1 MKLNQMLLA
10 YKQKIDA
17 VVPNFQ
23 QYMHIFFDLRSNG
36 SKSHTCKWTSATLI
50 KLIIEVYYEVYY
62 EV

>member
-23 QYMHIFFDLRSNG
+23 QYIIHLFFDLRSNG
-36 SKSHTCKWTSATLI
+36 SKSHACT
-50 KLIIEVYYEVYY
+50 
-62 EV
+62 

>member
-23 QYMHIFFDLRSNG
+23 QYMLIFFDLRSNG
-36 SKSHTCKWTSATLI
+36 SKSHACK
-50 KLIIEVYYEVYY
+50 
-62 EV
+62 

>member
-23 QYMHIFFDLRSNG
+23 QDIYIYVL
-36 SKSHTCKWTSATLI
+36 TSAATVRRVMRVHKHPPRSLNSLFMKFNI
-50 KLIIEVYYEVYY
+50 F
-62 EV
+62 

>member
-23 QYMHIFFDLRSNG
+23 QDIYIYVL
-36 SKSHTCKWTSATLI
+36 TSAATVRRVMHVRKHPPRSLNSLFMKFNI
-50 KLIIEVYYEVYY
+50 F
-62 EV
+62 

>member
-23 QYMHIFFDLRSNG
+23 QDIYIYVL
-36 SKSHTCKWTSATLI
+36 TSAATVRRVIHVNEHPPRSLNSLFM
-50 KLIIEVYYEVYY
+50 KFNTF
-62 EV
+62 

>member
-23 QYMHIFFDLRSNG
+23 QYMHIFFDLRSND
-36 SKSHTCKWTSATLI
+36 SKSHACKWTSATLV
-50 KLIIEVYYEVYY
+50 KLIIYEV
-62 EV
+62 